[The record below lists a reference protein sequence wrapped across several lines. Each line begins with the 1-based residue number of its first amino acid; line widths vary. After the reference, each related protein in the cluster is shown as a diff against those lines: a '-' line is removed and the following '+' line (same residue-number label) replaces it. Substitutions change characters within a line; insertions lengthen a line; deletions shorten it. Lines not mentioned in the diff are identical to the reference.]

1 MFVCPSC
8 LPVTG
13 ILAIHVLLPFAL
25 VAEVGDVLIAIM
37 MFAIPV
43 TQLNQIVLIQ
53 NPSFRAI
60 LSVEFV
66 DTWKSVTLCTCAF
79 GDNFMQLGL
88 HNQSKAPALLVNSS
102 LSGKDAEGWAGHH
115 GASFACTFVAY
126 LKKVVVC

>member
-53 NPSFRAI
+53 NP
-60 LSVEFV
+60 
-66 DTWKSVTLCTCAF
+66 SVTLCTCAF

>member
-1 MFVCPSC
+1 
-8 LPVTG
+8 VTG

-66 DTWKSVTLCTCAF
+66 VTHGSQSLCALARSVIISCNLVCTI
-79 GDNFMQLGL
+79 
-88 HNQSKAPALLVNSS
+88 NQKRQRFS
-102 LSGKDAEGWAGHH
+102 
-115 GASFACTFVAY
+115 
-126 LKKVVVC
+126 